1 MPTPSHT
8 HDLHPSDERTTPAPD
23 VTETDVVVIGGGP
36 VGENV
41 AARAVR
47 GGLSAVIVEAELL
60 GGECSYWACM
70 PSKALI
76 RPTQALAAARR
87 LPGAREA
94 ATGSVDTA
102 AVLARRD
109 SFTSGWDDAG
119 QVEWAV
125 GADITVVRG
134 HGRVAGE
141 KRVEVTAPD
150 GDGSQGPR
158 SRTTT
163 IAARRAV
170 VVATGSTP
178 SLPPVDGLRG
188 PSPTPHWGSR
198 EATSAAEVPASL
210 LVLGAGVVGCELA
223 QAFARLGS
231 RVTLVASSTLLSKNE
246 AKAGELVAD
255 AMREDGVD
263 VRLHAKAAS
272 VSREGDSGPVTLV
285 LADGTSL
292 VADELLVATGRRPA
306 VGDVGLDTV
315 GLPTDAALAVDTTG
329 AATGLDQGEQPW
341 LYGAGDVTGDA
352 PLTHMGK
359 YVARAVGDVIAA
371 RAKGEEVA
379 DGAWGAHATTAQQRA
394 VTQVTFTDPEVT
406 SVGLTAAAAERA
418 GLRTRVVDLDVAVAG
433 SALHADGYTG
443 WARMVVDEDRRVVVG
458 VTFVGPDT
466 AELLHSATV
475 AVVGEV
481 PLERLWHAVPAYPTI
496 SEVWL
501 RLLEAYGL

>member
-1 MPTPSHT
+1 M
-8 HDLHPSDERTTPAPD
+8 HPSDERTTAAAD

-47 GGLSAVIVEAELL
+47 GGLSAVIVETELL

-94 ATGSVDTA
+94 VTGSVDAA

-109 SFTSGWDDAG
+109 SFTSGWDDGG

-134 HGRVAGE
+134 HGRLAGE

-150 GDGSQGPR
+150 GS
-158 SRTTT
+158 TTT

-178 SLPPVDGLRG
+178 SLPPVDGLG
-188 PSPTPHWGSR
+188 STPHWGSR
-198 EATSAAEVPASL
+198 EATSAARVPGSL

-246 AKAGELVAD
+246 ARAGELVAD
-255 AMREDGVD
+255 AVREDGVD

-272 VSREGDSGPVTLV
+272 VGRQGEDGPVTLV
-285 LADGTSL
+285 LADGTEL
-292 VADELLVATGRRPA
+292 TADELLVATGRRPA
-306 VGDVGLDTV
+306 VGDVGLDSV

-329 AATGLDQGEQPW
+329 AATGLDQGPEPW

-371 RAKGEEVA
+371 RAKGERVH

-406 SVGLTAAAAERA
+406 SVGLTAAAAGEA
-418 GLRTRVVDLDVAVAG
+418 GLRTRVVDLDIAVAG

-481 PLERLWHAVPAYPTI
+481 PLERLWHAVPSYPTI

>member
-1 MPTPSHT
+1 VGVVPTPSHSR
-8 HDLHPSDERTTPAPD
+8 DLHPSDQRTTPAAD

-47 GGLSAVIVEAELL
+47 GGLSAVLVETELL

-94 ATGSVDTA
+94 VTGSVDAA
-102 AVLARRD
+102 AVLVRRD
-109 SFTSGWDDAG
+109 SFTSGWDDGG

-150 GDGSQGPR
+150 G
-158 SRTTT
+158 TTT
-163 IAARRAV
+163 TVAARRAV

-178 SLPPVDGLRG
+178 SLPPVEGLG
-188 PSPTPHWGSR
+188 STPHWGSR

-231 RVTLVASSTLLSKNE
+231 RVTLVASSTLLGKNE

-272 VSREGDSGPVTLV
+272 VSREGDSGPVELV
-285 LADGTSL
+285 LADGTAL

-329 AATGLDQGEQPW
+329 AATGLEQGPEPW

-371 RAKGEEVA
+371 RAKGEEVR

-406 SVGLTAAAAERA
+406 SVGLTAAQAERA

-501 RLLEAYGL
+501 RLLESYGL